1 MARTATGPT
10 KTESKTMRAVAI
22 AEPGGPEVLTV
33 EERPVPQ
40 IGADEILVAVAAA
53 GVNRPDVM
61 QRKGHY
67 PPPPGAPDIPGLEVS
82 GLVAAVGAEV
92 TRFKVGD
99 EVVALVP
106 GGGYAE
112 YCAVHEGSAL
122 PLPKPLTL
130 VEGAGIPETTFTVW
144 HNVFE
149 RGGLRPGEWLL
160 VHGGSSGIG
169 TTAIQLAKAFGAFV
183 VATAGS
189 AAKCAAVKRLGADH
203 AINYKTTDFVEAT
216 IEASLGHGADV
227 ILDMVG
233 GDYLM
238 RNATAAAP
246 DGRIVQISTLAGPKT
261 EIDLRQIMSKRLTL
275 TGSTLRTRPPAF
287 KAELARALEETVWPI
302 IAKDRYKPVIDKIF
316 PLEEV
321 VEAHRRIDSGAH
333 VGKIIL
339 TMAE

>member
-1 MARTATGPT
+1 MAEKLPA
-10 KTESKTMRAVAI
+10 TMRAVAI
-22 AEPGGPEVLTV
+22 AEFGGPEVLEL
-33 EERPVPQ
+33 EERPLPKL
-40 IGADEILVAVAAA
+40 GAGEILVAVAAA

-67 PPPPGAPDIPGLEVS
+67 PPPPGAPDIPGLEIAGV
-82 GLVAAVGAEV
+82 VAARGAGAK
-92 TRFKVGD
+92 RFKEGA

-112 YCAVHEGSAL
+112 YCVVHESNAL
-122 PLPKPLTL
+122 KLPKPLTL
-130 VEGAGIPETTFTVW
+130 VEGAGVPETTFTVW
-144 HNVFE
+144 HNLFD

-160 VHGGSSGIG
+160 VHGGASGIG

-189 AAKCAAVKRLGADH
+189 EEKCTKLKALGADH

-216 IEASLGHGADV
+216 IDASLGHGADV

-238 RNATAAAP
+238 RNAATAAP
-246 DGRIVQISTLAGPKT
+246 DARIVQISTLAGPKT
-261 EIDLRQIMSKRLTL
+261 EVDLRVIMQKRLTL
-275 TGSTLRTRPPAF
+275 TGSTLRNRPVSF
-287 KAELARALEETVWPI
+287 KAELAAALEETVWPI
-302 IAKDRYKPVIDKIF
+302 IKKGRYKPVIDKLF
-316 PLEEV
+316 PLSQV
-321 VEAHRRIDSGAH
+321 VDAHKRIAAGEH

-339 TMAE
+339 TMME